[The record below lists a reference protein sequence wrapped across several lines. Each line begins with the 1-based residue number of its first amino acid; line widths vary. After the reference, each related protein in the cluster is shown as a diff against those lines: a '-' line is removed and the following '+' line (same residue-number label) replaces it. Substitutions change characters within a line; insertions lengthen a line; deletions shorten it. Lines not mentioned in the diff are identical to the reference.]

1 MRKKFVAVAIMLMV
15 FAFIFT
21 GCGGGTTGG
30 SNQGGT
36 NGNNNK
42 PTTAQLIVIIKDD
55 AGNSLSGVTVSLDQS
70 KETDFTET
78 DSSGKAIF
86 DSLKPGDYEVKAEK
100 EGYEPASDDVTLKE
114 GDKQTLNLV
123 LKREA
128 EQVEEAKKFSDLK
141 SYKAIVEFTSNDDND
156 NGKIVLI
163 QDNYGKEKH
172 ITIYGKDG
180 KVQFEL
186 YVVGNKAKMRS
197 DNEKWTE
204 IPSTAAEGL
213 TGSTL
218 GFAEGMM
225 NNTVSYFNEAAEG
238 KNERYS
244 IKRVGSETV
253 NGYPTYKYHLIAE
266 GGTGENK
273 GSVVGDI
280 WIIRKGPYKDYTT
293 RMILKYSDASGVK
306 TTFTANLVDIGKN
319 MQITLP

>member
-1 MRKKFVAVAIMLMV
+1 MRKKFIAVAIVLLIA
-15 FAFIFT
+15 AFIFT
-21 GCGGGTTGG
+21 GCGGGT
-30 SNQGGT
+30 NQGGT
-36 NGNNNK
+36 SENNNK
-42 PTTAQLIVIIKDD
+42 PAVAQLIVTVKDD
-55 AGNSLSGVTVSLDQS
+55 AGNALSGAIVSLNS
-70 KETDFTET
+70 ENEKST
-78 DSSGKAIF
+78 DSSGKVIF

-100 EGYEPASDDVTLKE
+100 EGYEPAGNDVTLKE

-123 LKREA
+123 LKREV

-186 YVVGNKAKMRS
+186 YVVGDKAKMRS
-197 DNEKWTE
+197 GNEKWTE

>member
-1 MRKKFVAVAIMLMV
+1 MRKKFIAVAIVLLIA
-15 FAFIFT
+15 AFIFT
-21 GCGGGTTGG
+21 GCGGGA
-30 SNQGGT
+30 NQGGT

-42 PTTAQLIVIIKDD
+42 PAVAQLIVTVKDD
-55 AGNSLSGVTVSLDQS
+55 AGNTLSGVTVSLNS
-70 KETDFTET
+70 ENEKST
-78 DSSGKAIF
+78 DSSGKVIF